1 MQSTIK
7 RICCVGAGYV
17 GGPTMAMIASKC
29 PDIVVDV
36 VDINDDRIA
45 SWNSENLPVYEPG
58 LYEIINEVRGKNL
71 FFSTQINEKIKN
83 ADIIFISVNTPTKTY
98 GHGAHKAADLK
109 FVESVA
115 RTISECVEEAKIVV
129 EKSTIP
135 VRTAEAIR
143 SVFNANDQG
152 FNHQVL
158 SNPEFL
164 AEGTAIADLETP
176 DRILIGGEQTEDG
189 LKAIEALGSIYSA
202 WVPSDKIIK
211 TNLWS
216 SELSKL
222 VANAFLAQ
230 RVSSIN
236 SISALCEKTG
246 ANVHEVAL
254 SIGADSR
261 VGSKFLKASIGFGG
275 SCFEKDILNLVYLC
289 EHFGLPEVADYWHS
303 VLEINNWQ
311 KSRFAD
317 EIVNSFYNTLNDKTI
332 SVLGFAFKKDTNDT
346 RKSPAIDICLKLL
359 EENAKLNI
367 YDPKVEKEKIYKSL
381 NLNYDD
387 PRVQIFSD
395 TNQLFENSNAIV
407 VLTEWDEFKDI
418 DYENAFK
425 NMIKP
430 SWVFDGRGLLDREKI
445 EEIGFKFKS
454 IGTD

>member
-1 MQSTIK
+1 MQTTIK

-29 PDIVVDV
+29 PNIIVDV
-36 VDINDDRIA
+36 VDINDDRIE
-45 SWNSENLPVYEPG
+45 SWNSGNLPVYEPG
-58 LYEIINEVRGKNL
+58 LDEIIKEVRGKNL
-71 FFSTQINEKIKN
+71 FFTTEINDKIKN

-98 GHGAHKAADLK
+98 GHGANKAADLK

-115 RTISECVEEAKIVV
+115 RTISECTKEAKIVV

-143 SVFNANDQG
+143 SVFDANHQG

-164 AEGTAIADLETP
+164 AEGTAIADLEAP

-189 LKAIEALGSIYSA
+189 LKAIDALSEIYSA
-202 WVPSDKIIK
+202 WVASDKIIK

-246 ANVHEVAL
+246 ANVNEVAI

-261 VGSKFLKASIGFGG
+261 VGSKFLNASIGFGG

-289 EHFGLPEVADYWHS
+289 EHFGLPEVAEYWNS
-303 VLEINNWQ
+303 VLGINDWQ
-311 KSRFAD
+311 KSRFSQ
-317 EIVNSFYNTLNDKTI
+317 EIVNAFYNTLNDKTI
-332 SVLGFAFKKDTNDT
+332 SILGFAFKKDTNDT
-346 RKSPAIDICLKLL
+346 RKSPAIDICIKLL
-359 EENAKLNI
+359 EEQATLKI
-367 YDPKVEKEKIYKSL
+367 YDPKVEKEKIYDSL

-387 PRVQIFSD
+387 PRVQVFSD
-395 TNQLFENSNAIV
+395 TKQLFENTNAIV
-407 VLTEWDEFKDI
+407 ILTEWDEFKDI
-418 DYENAFK
+418 DYANAFQK
-425 NMIKP
+425 MIKP
-430 SWVFDGRGLLDREKI
+430 SWLFDGRGLLERQKI
-445 EEIGFKFKS
+445 EQIGFKFKS
-454 IGTD
+454 IGNI